1 MKINL
6 RETATFSMLSAI
18 MLISK
23 LLLEAIPNFHLLAVF
38 TVAMTVVYRQKAL
51 YPIYLYVFLQGIVGG
66 FGLWWIPHL
75 YLWTVL
81 WAATMLLPRNM
92 KKAKQIVVY
101 TAVCA
106 LHGLLY
112 GTLYAPAQAIL
123 FGLDFKGMIAWIIA
137 GIPFDLIHAAHN
149 LILGA
154 VLIVPIILVL
164 SKTEKYLKN

>member
-6 RETATFSMLSAI
+6 KELTTFSMLSAI

-51 YPIYLYVFLQGIVGG
+51 YPIYLYVLLQGLVAG
-66 FGLWWIPHL
+66 FNPWWVPHL

-81 WAATMLLPRNM
+81 WAIVMILPKRMKPLIATI
-92 KKAKQIVVY
+92 AY
-101 TAVCA
+101 TVVCA

-112 GTLYAPAQAIL
+112 GTLYAPAQAL
-123 FGLDFKGMIAWIIA
+123 MFGLNFKGMITWIIA
-137 GIPFDLIHAAHN
+137 GLPFDLVHAAHN
-149 LILGA
+149 LILGM
-154 VLIVPIILVL
+154 VLIMPIIMVL
-164 SKTEKYLKN
+164 KYTKKYLK

>member
-23 LLLEAIPNFHLLAVF
+23 LLLDAIPNFHLIAVF

-92 KKAKQIVVY
+92 KKATQIVVY